1 MIFKWKCSA
10 FIVVN
15 FKPFMRERLKANKL
29 EFLSMV
35 HICGLLLHLEVL

>member
-10 FIVVN
+10 FIAN
-15 FKPFMRERLKANKL
+15 FKPFMREHLKANKQ

-35 HICGLLLHLEVL
+35 LICGLLLDLEVL